1 MVEYRQAIFPR
12 CRLVPL
18 STLLLGAVDG
28 AIKRKTQNTNM
39 KIPSVCK
46 IEACCSTDKSRLV
59 LSAAWLNVEKK
70 ELVSVN
76 GMCMAVLPVETG
88 EHDVTGFVTPESIA
102 MSRKISGKKGTVEI
116 ACNGSLAVTDGPTYQ
131 RPDVDDLGTFP
142 RYEQVIPK
150 EDEYKSG
157 FKVAFNVD
165 LLKKI
170 ADALGTSGVVL
181 EFSEKDG
188 QLHAIRVRPSALKE
202 DKAPSPMAF
211 GVLMPIRLT

>member
-1 MVEYRQAIFPR
+1 
-12 CRLVPL
+12 
-18 STLLLGAVDG
+18 
-28 AIKRKTQNTNM
+28 M

-59 LSAAWLNVEKK
+59 LSAAWLNVEKN
-70 ELVSVN
+70 ELVSIN
-76 GMCMAVLPVETG
+76 GMCMAVVPVETG

-102 MSRKISGKKGTVEI
+102 MSRKIEGKKGQVQI
-116 ACNGSLAVTDGPTYQ
+116 DCNGALAVIDGPTYK
-131 RPDVDDLGTFP
+131 RPQFDDLGTFP

-150 EDEYKSG
+150 EEEYKNG

-170 ADALGTSGVVL
+170 ADAIGTSGVVL

-188 QLHAIRVRPSALKE
+188 ELRAIRVRPSALNE

-211 GVLMPIRLT
+211 GILMPMRLS